1 MSVHRTLT
9 LAVLAAPLAL
19 GGCASSGGSAVS
31 LGAGAAFPGRSIYD
45 VRDAVGGG
53 DLRRENSLGLG
64 LNAELG
70 LFRATL
76 AYATGATIS
85 EQGVGNGR
93 EVADGTVLA
102 LAGDVVLR
110 PLPRVFVQPY
120 GLGGLGFKRQAY
132 SFRDDAFRD
141 VLDDRNDVI
150 GHFGLG
156 ADVALGPVGI
166 FAEYSNFVTF
176 RNREFGRHDSFL
188 LAGLQ
193 LRF

>member
-1 MSVHRTLT
+1 MSVYRTLIP
-9 LAVLAAPLAL
+9 VVVAACMAL

-31 LGAGAAFPGRSIYD
+31 LGAGAAFPGRSIHE
-45 VRDAVGGG
+45 VSDAVGRG

-64 LNAELG
+64 LNAEFG

-85 EQGVGNGR
+85 ERGVGNGR

-110 PLPRVFVQPY
+110 PLPRVLVQPY

-141 VLDDRNDVI
+141 VLDGRSDFI

-156 ADVALGPVGI
+156 ADAALGPLGI

-176 RNREFGRHDSFL
+176 RSGAFGRNDSFL